1 MKTIFEMH
9 NTVERPERIV
19 QFGEGGFLRGFVD
32 WMIQILDEEQNF
44 DASVAVVQPIA
55 MGMCKKL
62 EEQNCVYTHVMRGL
76 RNGEPVVDK
85 KIIDVISRCVNPY
98 ED

>member
-1 MKTIFEMH
+1 MDFKKTVRTEKVI
-9 NTVERPERIV
+9 

-32 WMIQILDEEQNF
+32 WIIQILDEEQNF

-55 MGMCKKL
+55 QGMCAKL
-62 EEQNCVYTHVMRGL
+62 MEQNCVYTHVMRGL

-85 KIIDVISRCVNPY
+85 KIIDVISSL
-98 ED
+98 